1 VHVIRDIV
9 EALGLAGPVTFFAL
23 FLAASLLMIWR
34 LEAVMDHG
42 LEGTA
47 LGTLVIPYCSGF
59 GNLVFVFLL
68 LRDGQPSSEVV
79 VNSLVNNVTNL
90 TLLLGLPALLWGLAI
105 LPAKDAARAGGRRG
119 RGRTNAR
126 EETERRLSRLS
137 LLLTVSAALFFTAA
151 VAVLGRDGQLDRNE
165 GLMLIGVFL
174 FWQCFQVFDVLK
186 HNVRQRVS
194 FGLRFYLD
202 LAMLVAGAAVLYE
215 SLDWLVAWISS
226 GRGGSWLRPEHLGWL
241 SGWLLVLPNAVL
253 ALYYGWRRRADVVY
267 SSQVGDGHICIPLC
281 LGLYAVWRPVTMPA
295 MFESG
300 VILLG
305 AVLSLHLV
313 LLVTPGRLPRWIGG
327 GLVAAY
333 GWFVYAG
340 FGA

>member
-1 VHVIRDIV
+1 VHLIRDFID
-9 EALGLAGPVTFFAL
+9 ALGLAGPVTYFVL
-23 FLAASLLMIWR
+23 FLTASLLMIWR
-34 LEAVMDHG
+34 LEAVMEHG

-59 GNLVFVFLL
+59 GNLVFVYLL
-68 LRDGQPSSEVV
+68 LRDGQPSTEIM

-105 LPAKDAARAGGRRG
+105 IPPKDGARGGAKRG

-126 EETERRLSRLS
+126 EETQRRLSRLS
-137 LLLTVSAALFFTAA
+137 LLLTVAAGVFFTAA
-151 VAVLGRDGQLDRNE
+151 IAVLGRDGRLDRNE
-165 GLMLIGVFL
+165 GLMLIGFFL
-174 FWQCFQVFDVLK
+174 FWQCIQVFDVLK
-186 HNVRQRVS
+186 HNVRQKVT

-202 LAMLVAGAAVLYE
+202 LALLAAGAAVLYE
-215 SLDWLVAWISS
+215 SLDWLVEWLTS
-226 GRGGSWLRPEHLGWL
+226 GRGGGWLRPEHLGWL

-253 ALYYGWRRRADVVY
+253 AMYYGWRRRADVVY

-295 MFESG
+295 MFETG
-300 VILLG
+300 VIMLAGALL
-305 AVLSLHLV
+305 LHLV
-313 LLVTPGRLPRWIGG
+313 LLIAPGRLPRWVGG
-327 GLVAAY
+327 GLLVAY

-340 FGA
+340 LAG